1 MKRICIAVAALAAA
15 VSLPAL
21 PSYYGL
27 NGLAFVPWARTA
39 EAGENGM
46 AVTSAPAPFS
56 SFTVYP
62 FSARAYFTPLK
73 GFEVGI
79 TNTYRFFANYEEDY
93 GFLKLPGGGFL
104 ARASNTAVPVVPS
117 VKFSFED
124 KAVPNGSLAAGF
136 EYPFGVFC
144 AIDYL
149 LDLGG
154 GFNFHF
160 VTGIST
166 TFVALFAFAGA
177 EAGLPF
183 GFTLTLEGAYGGMT
197 AYLTKPH
204 EAFAAAGLQY
214 AVNEAIRF
222 DFVFRLDQDLQR
234 RLLFGYHLA
243 F

>member
-1 MKRICIAVAALAAA
+1 MKRACFAVAAMAAA
-15 VSLPAL
+15 FSLPAL

-39 EAGENGM
+39 EAGGNGL

-56 SFTVYP
+56 TFTLYP

-73 GFEVGI
+73 GLEVGLS
-79 TNTYRFFANYEEDY
+79 NTYRFFANYKEDY
-93 GFLKLPGGGFL
+93 GLFQLPGGGFV
-104 ARASNTAVPVVPS
+104 AGTSNTAVPIVPS
-117 VKFSFED
+117 IKFSFED

-136 EYPFGVFC
+136 EYPFGIFC

-154 GFNFHF
+154 GFDLHF

-166 TFVALFAFAGA
+166 TFVALYTFGGA

-183 GFTLTLEGAYGGMT
+183 GFALTLEGSYGGMT

-204 EAFAAAGLQY
+204 EAFLAAGLQY
-214 AVNEAIRF
+214 AVNEAIHF